1 MSGRRFE
8 RIAASFGNLSLTAKG
23 ILVVSIPVGALLA
36 ASAVFYD
43 FERQTRD
50 AQTWVDH
57 TVVVRSEIRR
67 VRGQMNA
74 LEDSIRGYL
83 LTLRESYLEPYWA
96 ARNELPR
103 VFASVRKE
111 FRDNPSQLQQLAK
124 TEEMAGA
131 ALTLVE
137 SVRQDAAANGFA
149 RGAER
154 LESVRAGI
162 EAVRRQVGV
171 MEAEE
176 ERLLQ
181 ERITAEHEAQHRLEL
196 AIFAGGLVGLLGGF
210 AAALLFTRSI
220 VRRVHRVEELAR
232 RVAGQTDAEPDAA
245 RSYAEPEAGRGDE
258 VTRLERTLNQTARL
272 LAAQAEQLRK
282 AHDDLESRVD
292 RRTVELSQ
300 ANEDLRQAN
309 DVRQALIKSS
319 PLAIFAIDLVGK
331 VIFWSPAAER
341 IFGWTEAEAIG
352 KTLPVIPEHRMHEF
366 EAALARLRA
375 GESMQGDERTH
386 QRKDGSRLEVA
397 IWTAPLRDASG
408 AISGYITIDAD
419 ITERKLLEEQFR
431 QSQKLEAVGRL
442 AGGVAHDFNNLL
454 TVIMGY
460 VEMLIA
466 DAQGSAALIE
476 YAQEIQFAA
485 DRASSLTGQLLA
497 FSRRQISQPKALDLN
512 ESVAQ
517 SMKLLQRV
525 IGEDIVVLTH
535 PEPDLGRVMADP
547 IHIDQALMNLVV
559 NARDAMPNG
568 GTLTIETANVL
579 LDDGYADLHMGVKA
593 GPYCMLAVSDT
604 GTGMTPEVKSR
615 IFEPFF
621 TTKESGKG
629 TGLGLSIVYGVVK
642 QSGGDI
648 IVYSE
653 AGKGTTFKLY
663 FPMADA
669 PAAVAETNGRVEE
682 LRGSETVLLCEDEER
697 IRKLVY
703 AMLAKQ
709 GYKVLEAA
717 TPEAAMRT
725 AREYAGPIALLLTD
739 IVMPQMSGF
748 ELAKAVL
755 QIRGEIKVLYMSG
768 YTDNRVNAGWVLEPE
783 VQFLHKPFTA
793 AGLTQK
799 VREALGTEATE
810 ASRL

>member
-36 ASAVFYD
+36 AVAVFYD

-67 VRGQMNA
+67 VRGQINA
-74 LEDSIRGYL
+74 LEDSVRGYL

-96 ARNELPR
+96 ARKELPR
-103 VFASVRKE
+103 VLASVRKE
-111 FRDNPSQLQQLAK
+111 FGDNPSQLQRLAK
-124 TEEMAGA
+124 TEELAGA
-131 ALTLVE
+131 AMALVE

-149 RGAER
+149 RGAAR
-154 LESVRAGI
+154 MESAQASI

-181 ERITAEHEAQHRLEL
+181 ERIRVEHQAQHRLEL
-196 AIFAGGLVGLLGGF
+196 AIFVGGLVGLLGGF

-220 VRRVHRVEELAR
+220 VRRVHRVEALAR
-232 RVAGQTDAEPDAA
+232 RVAGQG
-245 RSYAEPEAGRGDE
+245 YAEPEAGRGDE

-272 LAAQAEQLRK
+272 LAAQSEQLRA
-282 AHDDLESRVD
+282 AHNDLESRVEQ
-292 RRTVELSQ
+292 RTLELSQ
-300 ANEDLRQAN
+300 ANEELREAN

-319 PLAIFAIDLVGK
+319 PLAIFAIDLEGK

-352 KTLPVIPEHRMHEF
+352 MTLPVIPEHRMHEF
-366 EAALARLRA
+366 EAALVRLRA

-386 QRKDGSRLEVA
+386 QRKDGSCLEVA

-408 AISGYITIDAD
+408 AISGYVTIDAD

-466 DAQGSAALIE
+466 DTHGSPALTE

-485 DRASSLTGQLLA
+485 DRASALTGQLLA
-497 FSRRQISQPKALDLN
+497 FSRRQISQPKVLDLS

-517 SMKLLQRV
+517 SMKMLQRV
-525 IGEDIVVLTH
+525 IGEDIVVVTH
-535 PEPDLGRVMADP
+535 PEPDLGRVKADP

-568 GTLTIETANVL
+568 GTLTIETANIV
-579 LDDGYADLHMGVKA
+579 LDDSYADRHMGVKP
-593 GPYCMLAVSDT
+593 GHYCMLAVSDT

-648 IVYSE
+648 MVYSE
-653 AGKGTTFKLY
+653 VGKGTTFKLY
-663 FPMADA
+663 FPMTEV
-669 PAAVAETNGRVEE
+669 PAVMAETSGRGEE

-703 AMLAKQ
+703 AMLGKQ
-709 GYKVLEAA
+709 GYKVLEATA
-717 TPEAAMRT
+717 PDDAMRM
-725 AREYAGPIALLLTD
+725 AREYAGRIDLLLTD

-748 ELAKAVL
+748 DLAKSVFDM
-755 QIRGEIKVLYMSG
+755 RPEIKVLYMSG
-768 YTDNRVNAGWVLEPE
+768 YTDNRVNASWVLDPD
-783 VQFLHKPFTA
+783 VPFLHKPFTA

-799 VREALGTEATE
+799 VREALGTETPQ

>member
-23 ILVVSIPVGALLA
+23 ILVVSIPVCALLA
-36 ASAVFYD
+36 AIAVFYD

-83 LTLRESYLEPYWA
+83 LTLQESYLEPYWA
-96 ARNELPR
+96 ARQELPR
-103 VFASVRKE
+103 VLASVRKE
-111 FRDNPSQLQQLAK
+111 FGDNPSRLKQLAK
-124 TEEMAGA
+124 TEELAGA
-131 ALTLVE
+131 AMTLLE
-137 SVRQDAAANGFA
+137 SVRQDAEANGSA

-154 LESVRAGI
+154 LQSAQASI
-162 EAVRRQVGV
+162 DSVRRQVGV

-181 ERITAEHEAQHRLEL
+181 ERIAAERLAQHRLEL
-196 AIFAGGLVGLLGGF
+196 AIFVGGLVGLLGGF
-210 AAALLFTRSI
+210 AATLLFTRSI

-232 RVAGQTDAEPDAA
+232 RVAGQPYAEPD
-245 RSYAEPEAGRGDE
+245 AGRGDE

-272 LAAQAEQLRK
+272 LAAQSEQLRT
-282 AHDDLESRVD
+282 AHNDLESRVD
-292 RRTVELSQ
+292 RRTVELIQ
-300 ANEDLRQAN
+300 ANEDLRQAK
-309 DVRQALIKSS
+309 DVRQALIKGS
-319 PLAIFAIDLVGK
+319 PLAIFAIDLEGK

-352 KTLPVIPEHRMHEF
+352 KKLPVIPEHRMHEF
-366 EAALARLRA
+366 EAALVRLGM

-419 ITERKLLEEQFR
+419 ITERKLLEEQVR

-466 DAQGSAALIE
+466 DADGSAALIE

-497 FSRRQISQPKALDLN
+497 FSRRQISQPKVLDLN
-512 ESVAQ
+512 ESVAH

-525 IGEDIVVLTH
+525 IGEDILVVTH
-535 PEPDLGRVMADP
+535 PEPDLGRVKADP

-568 GTLTIETANVL
+568 GTLTIETANVF
-579 LDDGYADLHMGVKA
+579 LDEGYGERHIGVKP

-604 GTGMTPEVKSR
+604 GTGMTSEVKTR

-642 QSGGDI
+642 QNGGDI
-648 IVYSE
+648 MVYSE
-653 AGKGTTFKLY
+653 VDKGTTFKLY
-663 FPMADA
+663 FPMAEA
-669 PAAVAETNGRVEE
+669 SAVTAETDGRVEE
-682 LRGSETVLLCEDEER
+682 LRGTETVLLCEDEAR

-709 GYKVLEAA
+709 GYKVLESEAPA
-717 TPEAAMRT
+717 AAMRM
-725 AREYAGPIALLLTD
+725 AHEYAGPIDLLLTD

-748 ELAKAVL
+748 ELAKSVFEM
-755 QIRGEIKVLYMSG
+755 RPEIKVLYMSG
-768 YTDNRVNAGWVLEPE
+768 YTDNRVNASWVLEPN
-783 VQFLHKPFTA
+783 VPFLHKPFTA
-793 AGLTQK
+793 AALTQK
-799 VREALGTEATE
+799 VREALGTEASQ
-810 ASRL
+810 ASRP

>member
-8 RIAASFGNLSLTAKG
+8 RIAGSFGNLSLSAKG
-23 ILVVSIPVGALLA
+23 ILVVSIPVCALLA
-36 ASAVFYD
+36 AIAVFYD

-67 VRGQMNA
+67 VRGQINA

-96 ARNELPR
+96 ARKELPR
-103 VFASVRKE
+103 VLASVRKE
-111 FRDNPSQLQQLAK
+111 FGDNPSQLQQLAK

-131 ALTLVE
+131 AMTLVE

-154 LESVRAGI
+154 LESARASI
-162 EAVRRQVGV
+162 EAVRSQVGV

-181 ERITAEHEAQHRLEL
+181 ERITAQHQAQHRLEL
-196 AIFAGGLVGLLGGF
+196 AIFVGGLVGLLGGF

-232 RVAGQTDAEPDAA
+232 TVAGQSCAEPD
-245 RSYAEPEAGRGDE
+245 AGRGDE

-272 LAAQAEQLRK
+272 LAAQSEQLRA
-282 AHDDLESRVD
+282 AHNDLESRVA
-292 RRTVELSQ
+292 RRTAELSQ
-300 ANEDLRQAN
+300 ANEYLRQAN

-319 PLAIFAIDLVGK
+319 PLAIFAIDLEGK

-341 IFGWTEAEAIG
+341 IFGWTEGEAIG
-352 KTLPVIPEHRMHEF
+352 RMLPVIPENRMHEF
-366 EAALARLRA
+366 EAALVRLRT
-375 GESMQGDERTH
+375 GESIQGDERTH
-386 QRKDGSRLEVA
+386 QKKDGSRIDVA

-460 VEMLIA
+460 VEMLIT
-466 DAQGSAALIE
+466 DAQGSPALIE

-497 FSRRQISQPKALDLN
+497 FSRRQISQPKVLDLN

-535 PEPDLGRVMADP
+535 PEPDLGRVKADP

-568 GTLTIETANVL
+568 GTLTIETANVF
-579 LDDGYADLHMGVKA
+579 LDDSYADRHIGVKP
-593 GPYCMLAVSDT
+593 GHYCMLAVSDT

-648 IVYSE
+648 MVYSE
-653 AGKGTTFKLY
+653 AGKGSTFKLY
-663 FPMADA
+663 FPMAEA
-669 PAAVAETNGRVEE
+669 PAVMAETNGRVEE

-709 GYKVLEAA
+709 GYNVLEAEA
-717 TPEAAMRT
+717 PDAAMRM
-725 AREYAGPIALLLTD
+725 AREYAGQIDLLLTD
-739 IVMPQMSGF
+739 IVMPQMNGF
-748 ELAKAVL
+748 ELAKSVFAT
-755 QIRGEIKVLYMSG
+755 RPEIKVLYMSG
-768 YTDNRVNAGWVLEPE
+768 YTDNRVNAGWELEANVP
-783 VQFLHKPFTA
+783 FLHKPFTA

-799 VREALGTEATE
+799 VREALGTEARE